1 VNFALQNPDSE
12 FWMGDASVIDI
23 LKAVYIMGAARG
35 EISEPGCFKTLVLF
49 SIFLAPQK
57 FRKNDEFCASKSRF

>member
-49 SIFLAPQK
+49 SFFLAPQK